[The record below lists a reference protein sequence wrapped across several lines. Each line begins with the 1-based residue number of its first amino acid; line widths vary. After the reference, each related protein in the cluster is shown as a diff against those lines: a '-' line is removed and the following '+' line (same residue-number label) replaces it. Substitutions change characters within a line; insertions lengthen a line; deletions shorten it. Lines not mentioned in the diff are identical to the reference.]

1 MPADNHDEGRSFQTP
16 PTGPRV
22 TPPRGPAS
30 HAPPPTPP
38 TPALASAPYAPRN
51 RRPFWSVLVAVLLI
65 SGVGIRA
72 YRDLS
77 QPEAWAYWKD
87 QYFSPSLTSSPVARS
102 SLGGRP
108 VLAIRG
114 TIGPAAATWFRERVE
129 EAHLAAGD
137 VVLLSS
143 PGGDLGQAMIM
154 GEFIRSRGLAT
165 AVGVAD
171 ATGRIQ
177 ASYCASACVFVFA
190 GGTTRYGA
198 QGSGPQSS
206 GLQSSGLQSS
216 GLQSSGLGVHRFVA
230 TKLAGDP
237 VAEAQRIT
245 GAVLSYMT
253 RMGIS
258 SSIVE
263 AMSETRDVRWL
274 SPKEALAMHLITDPA
289 AKP

>member
-1 MPADNHDEGRSFQTP
+1 MSADNHDEGRSFQTS

-38 TPALASAPYAPRN
+38 PFAPPTHAPPPHAPRN

-65 SGVGIRA
+65 SGIGIRA

-108 VLAIRG
+108 ALAIRG
-114 TIGPAAATWFRERVE
+114 TIGPAAATWFRQRVE

-143 PGGDLGQAMIM
+143 PGGDLAQAMIM

-171 ATGRIQ
+171 ASGRVQ
-177 ASYCASACVFVFA
+177 PAYCASACVFVFA
-190 GGTTRYGA
+190 GGTTRYGV
-198 QGSGPQSS
+198 QSS
-206 GLQSSGLQSS
+206 SV
-216 GLQSSGLGVHRFVA
+216 QSSGLGVHRFVA
-230 TKLAGDP
+230 TRLAGDP
-237 VAEAQRIT
+237 VAETQQAT
-245 GAVLSYMT
+245 GAVLNYMT

-263 AMSETRDVRWL
+263 AMSETREVRWL
-274 SPKEALAMHLITDPA
+274 SPKEALAMRLITDPA
-289 AKP
+289 GKP

>member
-1 MPADNHDEGRSFQTP
+1 MSVDNHDEGSRFQTS

-22 TPPRGPAS
+22 TAPRGPAS
-30 HAPPPTPP
+30 HAPPPPP
-38 TPALASAPYAPRN
+38 APPPYAPRK

-65 SGVGIRA
+65 SGIGIRA

-87 QYFSPSLTSSPVARS
+87 QYFSPSLTSSLIAS
-102 SLGGRP
+102 SGLGGRP
-108 VLAIRG
+108 ALAVRG
-114 TIGPAAATWFRERVE
+114 AIGPAAATWFRQRVE

-154 GEFIRSRGLAT
+154 GEFVRSRGLVT

-171 ATGRIQ
+171 ASGRIQ
-177 ASYCASACVFVFA
+177 PSYCASACVFVFA
-190 GGTTRYGA
+190 GGTTRHGI
-198 QGSGPQSS
+198 QGSGE
-206 GLQSSGLQSS
+206 G
-216 GLQSSGLGVHRFVA
+216 SGLGVHRFVA
-230 TKLAGDP
+230 TRLAGDP
-237 VAEAQRIT
+237 AAEAQRIT

-274 SPKEALAMHLITDPA
+274 SAKEALAMHLVTDPA
-289 AKP
+289 GKP